1 MSMSFI
7 RVIAGDFCP
16 GRVEF
21 DDVGFAMRCRAGR
34 NEVIEF
40 GDVREVRALEHER
53 NVMLGDRVAG
63 VAVGGIIGGVA
74 AGALAGG
81 LTGPAGAVLGA
92 VAGAIL
98 SVRRKFLTCRV
109 ELRDSRA
116 FVATA
121 RSETWA
127 AIRDT
132 ISRSP
137 LKPVILDVAP
147 QATRAIGRPN
157 LFEKFKGRLPW
168 LRRNGV

>member
-7 RVIAGDFCP
+7 RVIAGDFDP
-16 GRVEF
+16 GRIEF
-21 DDVGFAMRCRAGR
+21 DDVGFAMRSRAGR
-34 NEVIEF
+34 NEVVEF
-40 GDVREVRALEHER
+40 GDIREVRALEHEKH
-53 NVMLGDRVAG
+53 VMLGDRAAG

-92 VAGAIL
+92 AAGAIL
-98 SVRRKFLTCRV
+98 SVSRKFLTCRV
-109 ELRDSRA
+109 ELRDGRT

-132 ISRSP
+132 IRRSP
-137 LKPVILDVAP
+137 ARPVVLDVTPETAS
-147 QATRAIGRPN
+147 AIGKQN
-157 LFEKFKGRLPW
+157 LMERFKRRLPW
-168 LRRNGV
+168 LKSNGA

>member
-7 RVIAGDFCP
+7 RVISGDFDP
-16 GRVEF
+16 GRIEF
-21 DDVGFAMRCRAGR
+21 DDVGFAMRSRAGR

-40 GDVREVRALEHER
+40 GYVRDVRALEHER
-53 NVMLGDRVAG
+53 HVMLGDRAAG

-92 VAGAIL
+92 AAGAIF
-98 SVRRKFLTCRV
+98 SVTRKFITCRV
-109 ELRDSRA
+109 ELRDGRT

-132 ISRSP
+132 IRRSAP
-137 LKPVILDVAP
+137 RSVILDVTPEAP
-147 QATRAIGRPN
+147 TPIGTQN
-157 LFEKFKGRLPW
+157 LLEKFKRRLPW
-168 LRRNGV
+168 RRNNDA